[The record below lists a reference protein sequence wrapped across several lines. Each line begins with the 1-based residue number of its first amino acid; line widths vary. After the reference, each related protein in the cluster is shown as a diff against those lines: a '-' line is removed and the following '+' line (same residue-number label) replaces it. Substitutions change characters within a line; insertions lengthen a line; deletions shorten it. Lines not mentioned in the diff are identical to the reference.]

1 MFAKNA
7 TYLQQAIFVSHN
19 LIGFMT
25 KALVLVQV
33 AMTWVRFSRLRSL
46 PAYVILCACINY
58 GWGKGDA
65 SNTATIQGADG
76 DVR

>member
-1 MFAKNA
+1 M
-7 TYLQQAIFVSHN
+7 SHN

-25 KALVLVQV
+25 NVLVLVQV
-33 AMTWVRFSRLRSL
+33 AMTWVQFSRLRSL
-46 PAYVILCACINY
+46 LAYVILCTCINY
-58 GWGKGDA
+58 RWGKGDT